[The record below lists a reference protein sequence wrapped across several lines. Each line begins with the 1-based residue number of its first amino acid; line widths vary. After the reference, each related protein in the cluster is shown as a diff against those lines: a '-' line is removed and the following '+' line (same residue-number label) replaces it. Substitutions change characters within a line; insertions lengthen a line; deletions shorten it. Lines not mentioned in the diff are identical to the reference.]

1 MNPQKAG
8 ILLAQLGTPDAPTP
22 AALRP
27 YLKEFLED
35 PRVIE
40 GNRIVWWFVLNL
52 FILPRRP
59 ARSAALYR
67 RVWTEEGSP
76 LLLHTLE
83 QARGLEKALGGRVP
97 VEPGMRY
104 GNPAASKALGK
115 LKEKGVDR
123 LLVFPLFPQYC
134 GATTGSVHDAVF
146 DHFKRERVIPAIRFV
161 PPYPTHPA
169 YIGAL
174 AAIAREEL
182 ARLPWKPDKLIF
194 SFHGIPRKYIE
205 AGDVYRNHV
214 EATTSELVKAMSLSA
229 GEYELCFQSR
239 FGKEEWLTPYLDERL
254 GTLPSSGVKR
264 LAVICPGFTSD
275 CLETIDEIG
284 HEGEKRFREAGGE
297 ALRLIPCLN
306 SHPAWIQAMAAIAKE
321 ELSGWI

>member
-1 MNPQKAG
+1 MNPPKAG
-8 ILLAQLGTPDAPTP
+8 LLLAQLGTPDAPTP

-40 GNRIVWWFVLNL
+40 ANRIVWWFVLNL
-52 FILPRRP
+52 FILPFRP

-67 RVWTEEGSP
+67 RVWTEAGSP
-76 LLLHTLE
+76 LLIHTLA
-83 QARGLEKALGGRVP
+83 QARGLEQALGGAVP

-104 GNPAASKALGK
+104 GNPAAGEALRK
-115 LKEKGVDR
+115 LMEKGVDR

-174 AAIAREEL
+174 QTIAGEEL
-182 ARLPWKPDKLIF
+182 ARLSWKPDKLLI
-194 SFHGIPRKYIE
+194 SFHGIPRRYIE
-205 AGDVYRNHV
+205 AGDVYRTHV
-214 EATTSELVKAMSLSA
+214 EATTAALVKAMDLSA

-239 FGKEEWLTPYLDERL
+239 FGKEEWLMPYLDERL
-254 GTLPSSGVKR
+254 GALPSSGVER
-264 LAVICPGFTSD
+264 IAVLCPGFPSD

-284 HEGEKRFREAGGE
+284 HEGAKRFREAGGE
-297 ALRLIPCLN
+297 ELKLIPCLN
-306 SHPAWIQAMAAIAKE
+306 SHPAWIQAMAAIARE
-321 ELSGWI
+321 EL